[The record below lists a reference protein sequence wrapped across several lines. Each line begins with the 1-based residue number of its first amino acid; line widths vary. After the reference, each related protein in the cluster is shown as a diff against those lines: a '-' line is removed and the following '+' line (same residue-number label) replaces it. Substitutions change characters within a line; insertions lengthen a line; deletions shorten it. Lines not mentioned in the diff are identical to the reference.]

1 MRRAGSYRTTR
12 PAQTADA
19 VYSRGPFGVA
29 RGPARRYNEPLVDIL
44 WKILATLGLVAL
56 NGYFVA
62 VEFAAVSAR
71 ASRLETA
78 AQTDLFA
85 AMALRVKR
93 QLDLYLSTCQLG
105 ITIASLALG
114 AVIEPLM
121 AAMLDPLLVKLHIT
135 SHAAMA

>member
-1 MRRAGSYRTTR
+1 MRRAGSYRTSP
-12 PAQTADA
+12 PAQNRGT
-19 VYSRGPFGVA
+19 VYRPGRARVA
-29 RGPARRYNEPLVDIL
+29 RGRARRYNPRLVDIL

-105 ITIASLALG
+105 ITMASLALG
-114 AVIEPLM
+114 AV
-121 AAMLDPLLVKLHIT
+121 
-135 SHAAMA
+135 